1 MAIEIGAGISPG
13 VAKQLEARKLV
24 IGKTSGRTDEDL
36 LYMNGKTGWVKLSS
50 GVNTLSDDD
59 VAQFRIQKGRKKIT
73 GGNGLAKDNVLL
85 GGVMRPDGGLRA
97 GIETSGNVDPNSA
110 YILRPSTGIRPM
122 AGITSM
128 TVKSKNT
135 YGTLREAEVKFSVWS
150 LEEFEVMEKLYLRP
164 GFTMLLEWGHSLY
177 IDNSGVLQKSVKTV
191 SPGLF
196 FRSNQEMSNITDA
209 IKEIREESNYNY
221 EGMVGYCKN
230 FSWNYNPNGGYEC
243 SVSIIS
249 TGEILESA
257 PVKISPGKHFPKAEF
272 EARDSEEGKE
282 QRKSIF
288 HYFLAKLA
296 KLKQNPVP
304 LASLAGIAPTF
315 AKPLKNTF
323 TAFFSAV
330 EIDDSWF
337 SDTETPMHWVTLG
350 TILDIYNSHVAIKD
364 LTKKPGSKSATMAKF
379 NTDPAKSTQFV
390 TGPKHFS
397 PDPLICVLP
406 APNDEGLG
414 VLGPIHGIINPT
426 EAQTKDI
433 LNILIATPYL
443 KTKFD
448 EALDT
453 DGKFNKSMSD
463 ILKSI
468 LDGLSTALGGIN
480 DFDIA
485 YNEEDEG
492 GTFYVI
498 DRNLTPDQKPPATLT
513 LVGVDSIFREV
524 SISSK
529 ITNETS
535 SQIAIAAQGTT
546 QNYTENVENILKWNP
561 GIIDRIVVTKDVQAE
576 NKDGEEEVKQDEE
589 QTLQDWKDGVKEFFT
604 NFEGGGYKKE
614 QLEAAKTDHL
624 HYTVENVTRKPGSGT
639 DAGPSPIPVE
649 LSLKLDGIGG
659 FKIASTFRISSG
671 LLPDKYNGKFGYI
684 ITGLEHSIGTNNVW
698 ETSVTTQFYLLAQ
711 LKQAARQPQ
720 VIPPYTA
727 PPPKPVDPATGQPA
741 AGYTPPG
748 PIQPGDDPAPI
759 INPKK
764 VGATGYNASPLVA
777 NSKANGGQN
786 GLLSQTNPKLL
797 VFIGE
802 TSGASNYY
810 KNPATKAAEY
820 MLHPAAFRAWQAWK
834 ADMKAAGVAYRMSS
848 GYRSQVHQGGL
859 APGKTVASPGSSPHG
874 WGGALDFGN
883 LHGIVNGSGDPKR
896 NQDGRKTPAYKQ
908 MATLGAK
915 HGWYNPWRLSDVTGT
930 DELWH
935 FEYWGPA

>member
-1 MAIEIGAGISPG
+1 MAIEIGTGISP
-13 VAKQLEARKLV
+13 KLTQQLEARKKV

-36 LYMNGKTGWVKLSS
+36 LYMNAKTGWVKLSS
-50 GVNTLSDDD
+50 GVNTLSDEE
-59 VAQFRIQKGRKKIT
+59 VAQFRRQEGRLNIK

-85 GGVMRPDGGLRA
+85 GGVLRPDGGLRA
-97 GIETSGNVDPNSA
+97 GLDTTGNVNSDKA
-110 YILRPSTGIRPM
+110 YLFRPSTGIRPM
-122 AGITSM
+122 SGITSM

-150 LEEFEVMEKLYLRP
+150 LEEFEVMERLYLRP

-177 IDNSGVLQKSVKTV
+177 IDNSGTLQKTIKTV

-196 FRSNQEMSNITDA
+196 FRSNQEMSNITDE
-209 IKEIREESNYNY
+209 IKKIREESDYNY

-230 FSWNYNPNGGYEC
+230 FSWSYNPNGGYDC
-243 SVSIIS
+243 SVNIIS

-257 PVKISPGKHFPKAEF
+257 PTKTSPILYIPKSEF
-272 EARDSEEGKE
+272 EDKESEEGKE

-296 KLKQNPVP
+296 KLKQNPVTKGD
-304 LASLAGIAPTF
+304 LAGIAPTLCT
-315 AKPLKNTF
+315 PLQDF
-323 TAFFSAV
+323 TAFYSAV

-337 SDTETPMHWVTLG
+337 SDTETPMHWVPLRVV
-350 TILDIYNSHVAIKD
+350 LDLYNNFVAIRD
-364 LTKKPGSKSATMAKF
+364 LTKSKDSKNATMSKF
-379 NTDPAKSTQFV
+379 NVNFEKSTKFI

-397 PDPLICVLP
+397 PDPTVCVLP
-406 APNDEGLG
+406 LPNDEGLG
-414 VLGPIHGIINPT
+414 VLTPVHGSINI
-426 EAQTKDI
+426 EEKNGDDI

-453 DGKFNKSMSD
+453 DGKFNKSMQD
-463 ILKSI
+463 ILQSI

-480 DFDIA
+480 DFDIT
-485 YNEEDEG
+485 YDDEDEG

-498 DRNLTPDQKPPATLT
+498 DRNLTPAIKPPAELT

-524 SISSK
+524 NISSK

-535 SQIAIAAQGTT
+535 SNIAIAAQGTT

-561 GIIDRIVVTKDVQAE
+561 NIIDRIVVTKDVSNK
-576 NKDGEEEVKQDEE
+576 NKDGEAEVKAEE
-589 QTLQDWKDGVKEFFT
+589 EENLSDWKEGVKDFFT

-614 QLEAAKTDHL
+614 ELEASKTDHA

-639 DAGPSPIPVE
+639 DAAPGIIPVE

-671 LLPDKYNGKFGYI
+671 ILPDKYNKKFGYI
-684 ITGLEHSIGTNNVW
+684 ITGVEHSLGTNNVW
-698 ETSVTTQFYLLAQ
+698 ETSVTTQFYLLEQ
-711 LKQAARQPQ
+711 LSQGARQPQ
-720 VIPPYTA
+720 QIPAATTSS
-727 PPPKPVDPATGQPA
+727 PKAVAA

-748 PIQPGDDPAPI
+748 PITPGADPAPV

-764 VGATGYNASPLVA
+764 VGAVGYNASPLVA

-786 GLLSQTNPKLL
+786 GILDQKNSKLL

-802 TSGASNYY
+802 TTGAKSYY
-810 KNPATKAAEY
+810 INPATGKPEY
-820 MLHPAAFRAWQAWK
+820 MLHPAAAKAWKAWK
-834 ADMKAAGVAYRMSS
+834 ADLKAAGITYSISS
-848 GYRSQVHQGGL
+848 AYRSQVHQAGL
-859 APGKTVASPGSSPHG
+859 GSGKTVAKPGSSPHG
-874 WGGALDFGN
+874 WGGALDFSN
-883 LHGIVNGSGDPKR
+883 LYQIVNGSGDPQR
-896 NQDGRKTPAYKQ
+896 NLNGRKTDAYKKI
-908 MATLGAK
+908 ATLGAK
-915 HGWYNPWRLSDVTGT
+915 HGWYNPWRLSDVNGL

>member
-13 VAKQLEARKLV
+13 VAKQLEARKKV

-36 LYMNGKTGWVKLSS
+36 LYMNAKTGWVKLSS
-50 GVNTLSDDD
+50 GVNTITDAE
-59 VAQFRIQKGRKKIT
+59 VAQFRIQKGRGTIT
-73 GGNGLAKDNVLL
+73 GGNGLAKENVLL
-85 GGVMRPDGGLRA
+85 GGVMRPGGGLRA
-97 GIETSGNVDPNSA
+97 GLDPSGNVNSDKA
-110 YILRPSTGIRPM
+110 YILRPSAGFKPM
-122 AGITSM
+122 GGITSM

-135 YGTLREAEVKFSVWS
+135 LGTLREAEVKFSVWS

-164 GFTMLLEWGHSLY
+164 GFSMLLEWGHSLY
-177 IDNSGVLQKSVKTV
+177 IDNSGNLQKTV
-191 SPGLF
+191 ETISPDLF
-196 FRSNQEMSNITDA
+196 FQSNQEMSNITDE
-209 IKEIREESNYNY
+209 IKRLREKSNYNY
-221 EGMVGYCKN
+221 EAMVGYCKN
-230 FSWNYNPNGGYEC
+230 FSWNYTSTGGYEC
-243 SVSIIS
+243 SVSIMS
-249 TGEILESA
+249 KGEILESA
-257 PVKISPGKHFPKAEF
+257 PVKISPGKHFPPSEF

-288 HYFLAKLA
+288 HYFLSKLA

-315 AKPLKNTF
+315 AAPLKNTF

-350 TILDIYNSHVAIKD
+350 TILDIYNNHVAIKD
-364 LTKKPGSKSATMAKF
+364 LTKKPGSKNATMTKF
-379 NTDPAKSTQFV
+379 NVDPAKSTQFI

-397 PDPLICVLP
+397 PDPLVCVLP

-414 VLGPIHGIINPT
+414 VLAPIHGIINPT

-433 LNILIATPYL
+433 LNLLIATPYL

-453 DGKFNKSMSD
+453 DGKFNKSMFD

-468 LDGLSTALGGIN
+468 LDGLGTALGGIN

-485 YNEEDEG
+485 YNDEDEG
-492 GTFYVI
+492 GTFYVV
-498 DRNLTPDQKPPATLT
+498 DRNFTPENKPPAELT

-529 ITNETS
+529 ISNETS
-535 SQIAIAAQGTT
+535 TQIAVAAQGTS

-561 GIIDRIVVTKDVQAE
+561 GIIDRLVITKDVQAKT
-576 NKDGEEEVKQDEE
+576 KDGEPEVAQDEE
-589 QTLQDWKDGVKEFFT
+589 ESLQDWKDGVKEFFS

-659 FKIASTFRISSG
+659 FTISSTFRISKG
-671 LLPDKYNGKFGYI
+671 ILPDKYNGKFGYI
-684 ITGLEHSIGTNNVW
+684 ITGLEHTIGTNNVW
-698 ETSVTTQFYLLAQ
+698 ETSLTTQFYQLAQ
-711 LKQAARQPQ
+711 LKQAARNPQ
-720 VIPPYTA
+720 QIPPYTA
-727 PPPKPVDPATGQPA
+727 PSPKAEA
-741 AGYTPPG
+741 AANYTPPG
-748 PIQPGDDPAPI
+748 PITPGEDPAPV

-764 VGATGYNASPLVA
+764 VGAGSYNAAPLVA

-786 GLLSQTNPKLL
+786 GLLNQANPKLL
-797 VFIGE
+797 VYTGDG
-802 TSGASNYY
+802 GAKSYY
-810 KNPATKAAEY
+810 KNPATGQPEY
-820 MLHPAAFRAWQAWK
+820 MLHPAAAKAWKAWK
-834 ADMKAAGVAYRMSS
+834 ADMKAAGISYRLTSA
-848 GYRSQVHQGGL
+848 YRSQAHQAGL
-859 APGKTVASPGSSPHG
+859 GTGKTVAKPGSSPHG

-883 LHGIVNGSGDPKR
+883 LYQIVGGSGDPKR
-896 NQDGRKTPAYKQ
+896 NQDGRKTPIYKQ

-915 HGWYNPWRLSDVTGT
+915 HGWYNPWRLSDVNGV

>member
-1 MAIEIGAGISPG
+1 
-13 VAKQLEARKLV
+13 
-24 IGKTSGRTDEDL
+24 
-36 LYMNGKTGWVKLSS
+36 
-50 GVNTLSDDD
+50 
-59 VAQFRIQKGRKKIT
+59 
-73 GGNGLAKDNVLL
+73 
-85 GGVMRPDGGLRA
+85 
-97 GIETSGNVDPNSA
+97 
-110 YILRPSTGIRPM
+110 
-122 AGITSM
+122 
-128 TVKSKNT
+128 
-135 YGTLREAEVKFSVWS
+135 
-150 LEEFEVMEKLYLRP
+150 
-164 GFTMLLEWGHSLY
+164 
-177 IDNSGVLQKSVKTV
+177 
-191 SPGLF
+191 
-196 FRSNQEMSNITDA
+196 
-209 IKEIREESNYNY
+209 
-221 EGMVGYCKN
+221 
-230 FSWNYNPNGGYEC
+230 
-243 SVSIIS
+243 
-249 TGEILESA
+249 
-257 PVKISPGKHFPKAEF
+257 
-272 EARDSEEGKE
+272 
-282 QRKSIF
+282 
-288 HYFLAKLA
+288 
-296 KLKQNPVP
+296 
-304 LASLAGIAPTF
+304 
-315 AKPLKNTF
+315 
-323 TAFFSAV
+323 
-330 EIDDSWF
+330 
-337 SDTETPMHWVTLG
+337 
-350 TILDIYNSHVAIKD
+350 
-364 LTKKPGSKSATMAKF
+364 
-379 NTDPAKSTQFV
+379 
-390 TGPKHFS
+390 
-397 PDPLICVLP
+397 VLP

-414 VLGPIHGIINPT
+414 ILSPVHGISSVT
-426 EAQTKDI
+426 EAQSKDI

-561 GIIDRIVVTKDVQAE
+561 GIIDRIVVTKDIQAE

-589 QTLQDWKDGVKEFFT
+589 QTLQDWKDGVKEFFS
-604 NFEGGGYKKE
+604 NFEGGGYTKE

-711 LKQAARQPQ
+711 LRQAARNPQ
-720 VIPPYTA
+720 QIPPYTA
-727 PPPKPVDPATGQPA
+727 PSPKAEAA

-786 GLLSQTNPKLL
+786 GILNQANPKLL
-797 VFIGE
+797 VYTGDG
-802 TSGASNYY
+802 GAKSYY
-810 KNPATKAAEY
+810 KNPATGQPEY
-820 MLHPAAFRAWQAWK
+820 MLHPAANRAWQAWK
-834 ADMKAAGVAYRMSS
+834 ADLKAAGVSYRLTSA
-848 GYRSQVHQGGL
+848 YRSQVHQAGL
-859 APGKTVASPGSSPHG
+859 GSGKTVAKPGSSPHG

-883 LHGIVNGSGDPKR
+883 LYQIVGGSGDPQR
-896 NQDGRKTPAYKQ
+896 NVNGRKTPIYKQ

-915 HGWYNPWRLSDVTGT
+915 HGWYNPWRLSDVNGV

>member
-13 VAKQLEARKLV
+13 VAKQLEARKTV

-36 LYMNGKTGWVKLSS
+36 LYLNGKTGWIKLSS
-50 GVNTLSDDD
+50 GVNTLSDDE
-59 VAQFRIQKGRKKIT
+59 VAQFRIQKGRKTIT
-73 GGNGLAKDNVLL
+73 GGNGLAKDNILL
-85 GGVMRPDGGLRA
+85 GGILRPDGGLRA
-97 GIETSGNVDPNSA
+97 GIETSGNVDPSSA
-110 YILRPSTGIRPM
+110 YLLRPSMGFRPM

-177 IDNSGVLQKSVKTV
+177 IDNSGNLQKTIKTV

-209 IKEIREESNYNY
+209 IKQIREESDYNY

-230 FSWNYNPNGGYEC
+230 FSWNYTPNGGYEC

-257 PVKISPGKHFPKAEF
+257 PVKISPGKHFPPSEF
-272 EARDSEEGKE
+272 EARESEQGKE

-296 KLKQNPVP
+296 AIKGINPVTK
-304 LASLAGIAPTF
+304 ANLAGIAPTF
-315 AKPLKNTF
+315 TAPLKNF
-323 TAFFSAV
+323 AAPFSRV

-337 SDTETPMHWVTLG
+337 SDTETPMHWVSLG
-350 TILDIYNSHVAIKD
+350 TILDIYNNHIAIKD
-364 LTKKPGSKSATMAKF
+364 LTKAKGSKSATMAKF

-397 PDPLICVLP
+397 PDPLVCVLP

-414 VLGPIHGIINPT
+414 ILSPVHGIISVT
-426 EAQTKDI
+426 EAQSKDI
-433 LNILIATPYL
+433 LNIFIATPYL

-561 GIIDRIVVTKDVQAE
+561 GIIDRIVITKDVQAE
-576 NKDGEEEVKQDEE
+576 NKDGEPEVAQDEE
-589 QTLQDWKDGVKEFFT
+589 VSLQEWKDGVKEFFT
-604 NFEGGGYKKE
+604 DFEGGGYKKE

-624 HYTVENVTRKPGSGT
+624 HYTVENVIRKPGSGT

-711 LKQAARQPQ
+711 LRQAARNPQ
-720 VIPPYTA
+720 QIPPYTA
-727 PPPKPVDPATGQPA
+727 PSPKAEAA

-786 GLLSQTNPKLL
+786 GILNQANPKLL
-797 VFIGE
+797 VYTGDG
-802 TSGASNYY
+802 GAKSYY
-810 KNPATKAAEY
+810 KNPATGQPEY
-820 MLHPAAFRAWQAWK
+820 MLHPAANRAWQAWK
-834 ADMKAAGVAYRMSS
+834 ADLKAAGVSYRLTSA
-848 GYRSQVHQGGL
+848 YRSQVHQAGL
-859 APGKTVASPGSSPHG
+859 GSGKTVAKPGSSPHG

-883 LHGIVNGSGDPKR
+883 LYQIVGGSGDPQR
-896 NQDGRKTPAYKQ
+896 NVNGRKTPIYKQ

-915 HGWYNPWRLSDVTGT
+915 HGWYNPWRLSDVNGV